1 VLRRFFGSHRRRLK
15 RRDQIT
21 LIAAAMLA
29 TALAARA
36 EDPFQSAPGPPE
48 PPRPRAPQRTPPP
61 REAAPATP
69 APVNADRSDSA
80 HAPSGVAARVSF
92 AGWFDDNCVA
102 SPMEIRIVE
111 PPNSGTATIRDET
124 ETIPANSKFRP
135 TPPACVGVRRTVKSI
150 YYQSNPG
157 FRGADRLGYSVGLGG
172 GQLKRVEVQ
181 ISVE

>member
-1 VLRRFFGSHRRRLK
+1 MPNANRRSDRRPLK
-15 RRDQIT
+15 RRHPVA
-21 LIAAAMLA
+21 LIAATMLA
-29 TALAARA
+29 VVTLTARA
-36 EDPFQSAPGPPE
+36 EDPFQSAPGPE

-61 REAAPATP
+61 REAAPTVP

-111 PPNSGTATIRDET
+111 PPRSGAATIRDET
-124 ETIPANSKFRP
+124 ETIPANSKFRT
-135 TPPACVGVRRTVKSI
+135 TPPACIGVRRAVKSI

-172 GQLKRVEVQ
+172 GQLRRVEVQ